1 MNGFARL
8 ISLLFFLVSFCSLG
22 QKINKYTL
30 SDSLTEISGLEILN
44 DSTLVAINDGG
55 DKAQVYLLDF
65 KGNILKTVKISN
77 AKNVDWEDLARDKK
91 YLYIGDIGNNSN
103 KRNDLVIY
111 RVSIKELLSKKEVK
125 AEKIEISYKE
135 QKHFPPDK
143 DELFYDAEAITVYKD
158 TIYLFT
164 KNRSKPSSG
173 TTLVYKFPTK
183 PGKYKEKAS
192 HEIYI
197 GKRGFWKDGIT
208 SVDVMGND
216 FYMMTYNRIIVQ
228 ELKNGAFVPKEE
240 IDFLRLTQ
248 KESIVLLSK
257 KEFFVAD
264 EYQMVLGGRKLY
276 KVKMK

>member
-1 MNGFARL
+1 MNSFTRR
-8 ISLLFFLVSFCSLG
+8 IVLLFVLLSFGSYG
-22 QKINKYTL
+22 QKIKKYAL
-30 SDSLTEISGLEILN
+30 SDSLSEISGLEILN

-65 KGNILKTVKISN
+65 KGNILKTVKIEN

-91 YLYIGDIGNNSN
+91 YLYIGDIGNNEN
-103 KRNDLVIY
+103 KRENLVIY
-111 RVSIKELLSKKEVK
+111 RVSIKEILSKDEAK

-143 DELFYDAEAITVYKD
+143 DEFYYDAEAITVYKD

-183 PGKYKEKAS
+183 PGEYREKAA
-192 HEIYI
+192 HEIFI
-197 GKRGFWKDGIT
+197 GKSGFWKDGIT
-208 SVDVMGND
+208 SVDVMGKD
-216 FYMMTYNRIIVQ
+216 FYLMTYNRIIVQ
-228 ELKNGAFVPKEE
+228 KYENGKFTPKEE
-240 IDFLRLTQ
+240 IDFMRLTQ

-257 KEFFVAD
+257 NEFFVAD
-264 EYQMVLGGRKLY
+264 EYQVVLGGRKLY